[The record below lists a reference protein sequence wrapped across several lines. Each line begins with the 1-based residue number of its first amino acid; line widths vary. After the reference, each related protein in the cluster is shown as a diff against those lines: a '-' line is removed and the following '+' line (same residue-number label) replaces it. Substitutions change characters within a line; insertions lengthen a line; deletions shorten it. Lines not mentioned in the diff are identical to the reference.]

1 MLRLFDSENRD
12 ITDQLEYCGNPSCLG
27 EPYCSAFGICKAQ
40 EPAVPVPEQATDTD
54 MESGRVYSELELMLL
69 HSGSTHDHPSST
81 HVHPSSTPP
90 VNLPLSS
97 NTPLSTHSGPFHP
110 ATPPLT
116 TTKNKRVFASIK
128 TDSEVESAR
137 AADIPQKTQ
146 QDTKYCI
153 GIWEEWTLH
162 RAGENGDIIGSI
174 GEMNKEEMSHWLSRF
189 ILEVKLTL

>member
-27 EPYCSAFGICKAQ
+27 EPWCSAFGICKAQ
-40 EPAVPVPEQATDTD
+40 EPAVPIPEQATDTD

-69 HSGSTHDHPSST
+69 HSGSTYIIVSSST
-81 HVHPSSTPP
+81 HVHPTPP

-110 ATPPLT
+110 ATTPLT
-116 TTKNKRVFASIK
+116 TSKNKRVFASIK

-137 AADIPQKTQ
+137 AAGIPKKDSARHQILHWHVGGVDITQ
-146 QDTKYCI
+146 
-153 GIWEEWTLH
+153 
-162 RAGENGDIIGSI
+162 GS
-174 GEMNKEEMSHWLSRF
+174 
-189 ILEVKLTL
+189 